1 MLHFA
6 SSATGPCTI
15 GSMRVLAVLLPFL
28 ALGCGSTITLSTLTD
43 DAGSAAD
50 APAATDAAVPS
61 GDAPAAADAPA
72 AGDAGPAADAPPGLD
87 AGPAADV
94 PPATDASVPNDLP
107 SATDV
112 PTPLDAPARPDVLVF
127 ADVPPVGDAPVP
139 ADAATFPLIGRWR
152 LTRVDAVS
160 SAGRAITFTDVT
172 TPFVDDTGTAQP
184 ARANGILEVRA
195 DRMAL
200 SETTLL
206 SEHSYVY
213 AGGYSTNGFGVAGL
227 LDDAGGRFT
236 PTGST
241 TPLILQRNTD
251 GTDTLLG
258 DAFATT
264 RFTFTRA
271 DTPVTVDQISAVGL
285 AMSDTPPGPVSNLR
299 VALFWDLAGPGAFV
313 ETNGVALTVA
323 GRFASFPLVLAAPPA
338 DAQRVRIGTAT
349 VALARIIVYV
359 DTDGSRTFDRTIDHG
374 AAISPIG
381 IAWRDATPLGTDAT
395 ATPVRDLRPGYQYV
409 LVHNDSSVGG
419 PAVTPF
425 DNTHPVS
432 PDVPIYIT
440 GTAPM
445 SFNDVL

>member
-6 SSATGPCTI
+6 SPATGPCTI
-15 GSMRVLAVLLPFL
+15 ESMRVLAVLLPCL
-28 ALGCGSTITLSTLTD
+28 ALGCGSTITLTTATG
-43 DAGSAAD
+43 DAGGAAD
-50 APAATDAAVPS
+50 APAVTDAAVPS
-61 GDAPAAADAPA
+61 GDALV
-72 AGDAGPAADAPPGLD
+72 AGDAGPSADAPSGPD
-87 AGPAADV
+87 AGPAVDA
-94 PPATDASVPNDLP
+94 PPATDAPVTNDLP
-107 SATDV
+107 APTDV
-112 PTPLDAPARPDVLVF
+112 PTPLDVPARPDVPVF
-127 ADVPPVGDAPVP
+127 ADVPAVGDAPVP
-139 ADAATFPLIGRWR
+139 ADASTFPLIGRWR

-160 SAGRAITFTDVT
+160 SAGRTITFTDVT
-172 TPFVDDTGTAQP
+172 TPFVDDTGTTQP

-200 SETTLL
+200 SETTLI
-206 SEHSYVY
+206 SEHAYVY
-213 AGGYSTNGFGVAGL
+213 AGGYSTNGFGLAGL
-227 LDDAGGRFT
+227 LDEAGGRFT
-236 PTGST
+236 PTGAT
-241 TPLILQRNTD
+241 TSLILQRNTD
-251 GTDTLLG
+251 GTVTLLG
-258 DAFATT
+258 DALATT

-338 DAQRVRIGTAT
+338 DAQRVRIGTAS